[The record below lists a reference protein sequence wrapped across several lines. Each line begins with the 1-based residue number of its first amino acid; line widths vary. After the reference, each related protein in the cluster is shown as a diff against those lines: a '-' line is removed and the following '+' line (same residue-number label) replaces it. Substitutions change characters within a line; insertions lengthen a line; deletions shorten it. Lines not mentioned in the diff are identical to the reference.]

1 MLDKGT
7 SSGILVH
14 ETTHVGVIMW
24 HTVSENTDD
33 VGMIKSRKYL
43 EKKVEVRW
51 RGVR

>member
-7 SSGILVH
+7 PSGILVH

-24 HTVSENTDD
+24 HTVSENADD

-43 EKKVEVRW
+43 EKVEGVRREVR
-51 RGVR
+51 